1 MMSRADSTSDVCIR
15 EYNQAHLNRFLM
27 LLSEKNAGCRMAQ
40 KAILMSIGSYK
51 IKREL
56 NGSMSNMYENSP
68 PQTQIGKSWIS
79 LVFQE

>member
-15 EYNQAHLNRFLM
+15 EYNQAHLNRSLM
-27 LLSEKNAGCRMAQ
+27 LLLEKNAGCRMAQ
-40 KAILMSIGSYK
+40 KAILMNIGSYK
-51 IKREL
+51 IKEL
-56 NGSMSNMYENSP
+56 NGSTSNMYENSP